1 MIKRILGCFIG
12 LVMTFGLMGQTNKP
26 FAYFVEDSLK
36 IGEPV
41 SYSLSYR
48 DARNRSVIF
57 PDSLYD
63 FSPFE
68 LIDKFYFSTK
78 SDTATSID
86 SAIYVLTTFEID
98 SVQKLS
104 LPIFIANKKDSIPVF
119 SNIDSIALKHVVLQ
133 MPDSLSMAET
143 NAFEPVSLAF
153 NYPYWIIGMVSFC
166 VAMLVIFFVWGKSI
180 RKKIQLYRLKKALEI
195 FQKEFDARVHGLA
208 QPDSINDIEQLLKMW
223 KAYME
228 KLEGSPY
235 TSLTTK
241 EIRKIQQSNSLD
253 ETLKAIDRN
262 IYSGQTSASL
272 QNDFEFLRDYAIDK
286 YSYKVNQIK
295 NA

>member
-1 MIKRILGCFIG
+1 MIRRTAACFIG
-12 LVMTFGLMGQTNKP
+12 MLMSLAIMAQEHIP

-36 IGEPV
+36 IGEP
-41 SYSLSYR
+41 SHFSLSYK
-48 DARNRSVIF
+48 DNRNRSVIF

-68 LIDKFYFSTK
+68 LLDKYYFSTK
-78 SDTATSID
+78 SDTSISID
-86 SAIYVLTTFEID
+86 SAVYVLTTFEID
-98 SVQKLS
+98 SVQSLS
-104 LPIFIANKKDSIPVF
+104 LPVFIATIKDSIPVF
-119 SNIDSIALKHVVLQ
+119 SNPDSIVLKHVVEQ

-143 NAFEPVSLAF
+143 SAFEPVGLSF
-153 NYPYWIIGMVSFC
+153 NYPYWIIGMVTFC
-166 VAMLVIFFVWGKSI
+166 VVMAVVFIVWGKTI
-180 RKKIQLYRLKKALEI
+180 KKRIQLYQLKKALEK
-195 FQKEFDARVHGLA
+195 FQKDFDERVQYLEQVNGTLE
-208 QPDSINDIEQLLKMW
+208 IEQLLKMW

-228 KLEGSPY
+228 KLEGFPY

-262 IYSGQTSASL
+262 IYSGQTTSTL

-286 YSYKVNQIK
+286 YTYKVTEIK

>member
-1 MIKRILGCFIG
+1 MIRRISVCFLG
-12 LVMTFGLMGQTNKP
+12 LLLSLALLGQEKKP
-26 FAYFVEDSLK
+26 FAYFVEDSIK
-36 IGEPV
+36 IGEQV
-41 SYSLSYR
+41 NYSLSYR

-78 SDTATSID
+78 SDTVTSID
-86 SAIYVLTTFEID
+86 SAVYVLTTFEID
-98 SVQKLS
+98 SVQQLS
-104 LPIFIANKKDSIPVF
+104 LPVFITTAKDSIPVF
-119 SNIDSIALKHVVLQ
+119 SNADSVVFKHVVEQ
-133 MPDSLSMAET
+133 MPDSLNMVET
-143 NAFEPVSLAF
+143 NAFEPVGLDF

-166 VAMLVIFFVWGKSI
+166 LILAVVFLVWGKTI
-180 RKKIQLYRLKKALEI
+180 RKKIQLYRLRKALEK
-195 FQKEFDARVHGLA
+195 FQKEFDERV
-208 QPDSINDIEQLLKMW
+208 QDMEQVDSITEIEQLLKMW

-228 KLEGSPY
+228 KLEGFPY

-262 IYSGQTSASL
+262 IYSGQTTASL

-286 YSYKVNQIK
+286 YSYKVTEIK